1 LLYAERHRQYQE
13 NSMKIA
19 VRIVSALILVASL
32 SSASAGGLPG
42 KYQVAGKNA
51 DGSPYSGTA
60 EIVATSET
68 TCRIAWQ
75 TGSTTSQGICMRNG
89 NSFAASYALGNS
101 IGLVVYQMKPDG
113 TLWTIADQGGVGTEV
128 LTTMN

>member
-128 LTTMN
+128 LTPMN

>member
-1 LLYAERHRQYQE
+1 
-13 NSMKIA
+13 MKIA

-32 SSASAGGLPG
+32 TSASAGGLPG

-113 TLWTIADQGGVGTEV
+113 TLEGLWTIADQGGVGTEI
-128 LTTMN
+128 LTPMN

>member
-1 LLYAERHRQYQE
+1 
-13 NSMKIA
+13 MKIA

-32 SSASAGGLPG
+32 SSASDGGLPG

-128 LTTMN
+128 LTPMN

>member
-1 LLYAERHRQYQE
+1 
-13 NSMKIA
+13 MKIA
-19 VRIVSALILVASL
+19 VRIVSALILVASFT
-32 SSASAGGLPG
+32 SASAGGLPG

-113 TLWTIADQGGVGTEV
+113 TLEGLWTIADQGGVGTEV
-128 LTTMN
+128 LTPMN